1 MEGTSLLDH
10 AVTLLARAAMA
21 RASPGYPQHAE
32 LLQRATNPLASIGCG
47 RFCRRLGLSC
57 GQIRGA
63 PDSRVKRSIRFEYE
77 ARQAPAKACWMPS
90 IRNASGIAQTASLR
104 RAHQVLV
111 RRNTG
116 GERDPCR
123 KCQSRPTHV
132 RRPLC
137 HRGNTIGS
145 CYNVLFTTIVQC
157 AYARAI
163 R

>member
-1 MEGTSLLDH
+1 MEGASLLDR

-63 PDSRVKRSIRFEYE
+63 PDSRVKRSTRFEYE

-90 IRNASGIAQTASLR
+90 IRNASGMFRPQACG
-104 RAHQVLV
+104 AHIRYWCVATQAKS
-111 RRNTG
+111 
-116 GERDPCR
+116 DPCR

-132 RRPLC
+132 GRPLC
-137 HRGNTIGS
+137 HRGNTTGS
-145 CYNVLFTTIVQC
+145 CYNVLFATIVQC
-157 AYARAI
+157 AYAHAI